1 MKPKHFRLLTKE
13 ITRTMAS
20 DRTNDLKKLIQTKL
34 KTKFDNVFFEQGQQ
48 DKMFPSAVFTLR
60 SVDLGDLARKDY
72 ILEVDVWTKGES
84 TYTADNMTDTV
95 CDLLQAENLPQ
106 TTILPVFYLIDSRS
120 ILDEDKE
127 INHRLIRFQVQ
138 LYDV

>member
-1 MKPKHFRLLTKE
+1 
-13 ITRTMAS
+13 MAS

-34 KTKFDNVFFEQGQQ
+34 KTKFNNVFFEQGQQ
-48 DKMFPSAVFTLR
+48 DKMYPSAVFSLR

>member
-1 MKPKHFRLLTKE
+1 
-13 ITRTMAS
+13 MAS
-20 DRTNDLKKLIQTKL
+20 DRTNDLKKLIQTML
-34 KTKFDNVFFEQGQQ
+34 KTKFNNVFFEQGQQ
-48 DKMFPSAVFTLR
+48 DKMYPSAVFSLR

-106 TTILPVFYLIDSRS
+106 LTILPVFYLIDSRS

>member
-20 DRTNDLKKLIQTKL
+20 DRTNDLKKLIQTML
-34 KTKFDNVFFEQGQQ
+34 KTKFNNVFFERGQQ
-48 DKMFPSAVFTLR
+48 DKMYPSAVFSLR

-84 TYTADNMTDTV
+84 TYTANNMTDTV

>member
-20 DRTNDLKKLIQTKL
+20 DRTNDLKKLIQTML
-34 KTKFDNVFFEQGQQ
+34 KTKFNNVFFEQGQQ
-48 DKMFPSAVFTLR
+48 DKMYPSAVFSLR

-106 TTILPVFYLIDSRS
+106 LTILPVFYLIDSRS

>member
-1 MKPKHFRLLTKE
+1 
-13 ITRTMAS
+13 MAS

-48 DKMFPSAVFTLR
+48 DKMFPSAVFALR

>member
-1 MKPKHFRLLTKE
+1 
-13 ITRTMAS
+13 MAS

-34 KTKFDNVFFEQGQQ
+34 KTKFNNVFFEQGQQ
-48 DKMFPSAVFTLR
+48 DKMYPSAVFSLR

-72 ILEVDVWTKGES
+72 ILEVDVWAKGES

>member
-34 KTKFDNVFFEQGQQ
+34 KTKFNNVFFEQGQQ
-48 DKMFPSAVFTLR
+48 DKMYPSAVFSLR